1 MKTKFLIIATAI
13 LFLGCAPT
21 GRYYWGKYSTSQY
34 LLMKNANDAARKDH
48 KAELLKIMLTSK
60 QRSKPIPP
68 GICAEY
74 GYMMLNEGDYS
85 VASSYFNAEVEN
97 YPESAP
103 LIKLILK
110 RIDDLKKEKE
120 NTETPKEVK

>member
-34 LLMKNANDAARKDH
+34 LLMKNANDDARKDH
-48 KAELLKIMLTSK
+48 KAELLNIMLTSK
-60 QRSKPIPP
+60 QKSKPIPP

-74 GYMMLNEGDYS
+74 GYILLNEGDYS
-85 VASSYFNAEVEN
+85 AASSYFNKEVEN

-103 LIKLILK
+103 LMQLILK
-110 RIDDLKKEKE
+110 KIDDLKKEKE
-120 NTETPKEVK
+120 KSETSKEVK